1 MPRHEKVLIA
11 LGVAVVKALTLWA
24 LYLLLR

>member
-1 MPRHEKVLIA
+1 VPRHEKVLIA
-11 LGVAVVKALTLWA
+11 LGVIVIKALTLWG